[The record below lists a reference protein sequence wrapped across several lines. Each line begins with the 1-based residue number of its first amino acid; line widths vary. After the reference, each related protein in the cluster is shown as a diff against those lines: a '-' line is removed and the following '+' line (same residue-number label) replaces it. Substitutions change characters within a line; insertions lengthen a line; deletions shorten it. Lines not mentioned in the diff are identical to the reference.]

1 MKKLF
6 SVFVVLM
13 VMSSVVL
20 AGGIENPLVPSNM
33 AITKTTSGAR
43 VIYQTAKPSS
53 VQIKIFDHTNRE
65 VFSDV
70 VKSNESFSR
79 NYNLSNLPP
88 GEYRLSMEDE
98 DGMREETFS
107 TLKNVELLSSIIHAK
122 KLKKCLV
129 TLYSRGETAVK
140 ITLKDSNEKLVA
152 ADNFSVDGQSVRLFN
167 LEKVK
172 GPVFVEVSGQHG
184 LVRSLLIE

>member
-13 VMSSVVL
+13 IMGSAVL

-43 VIYQTAKPSS
+43 VIYQTEKPSS
-53 VQIKIFDHTNRE
+53 VQIKIYDDRDHE

-79 NYNLSNLPP
+79 VYNLTNMPE
-88 GEYRLSMEDE
+88 GIYRVSMEDE
-98 DGMREETFS
+98 NGKREETFS
-107 TLKNVELLSSIIHAK
+107 THKKVELLSSVIHAK
-122 KLKKCLV
+122 KLNKCLV
-129 TLYSRGETAVK
+129 TLYSKGLTDAR
-140 ITLKDSNEKLVA
+140 ITLKDGNRNVLA
-152 ADNFSVDGQSVRLFN
+152 ADNFSVNGQSVRLFN
-167 LEKVK
+167 LEKVN
-172 GPVFVEVSGQHG
+172 GPVYVEVSDKNG
-184 LVRSLLIE
+184 VIRSSVIQ